1 MVLLE
6 IYVVKSGD
14 TVYSIARKFGIS
26 PERLVSDNDLSRQ
39 RELAVGQSLLIL
51 RPQVIHTF
59 QPGDSLFMI
68 AQRYGTTVN
77 RLYQNNPSLIGH
89 EYIDVG
95 TQIVIEF
102 EDPPTRM
109 AEVSGFAYGY
119 VNLRILE
126 TSLPYLTYLILFGY
140 GFTDDG
146 DIITLNDSDI
156 ISLAHRYG
164 TSVLLSLSAINADG
178 SFGSGK
184 IESLL
189 TDMEF
194 QNKVISNF
202 IKVILQKG
210 AQGLD
215 LDIEYVPPQ
224 FREEYAAFAE
234 NARSQLEP
242 LGLVLHVDLAPKI
255 SPYQQG
261 TLYEAH
267 DYGLLGAA
275 ANYVFLMTYEWGYTY
290 DHSGYM

>member
-1 MVLLE
+1 M
-6 IYVVKSGD
+6 
-14 TVYSIARKFGIS
+14 T
-26 PERLVSDNDLSRQ
+26 
-39 RELAVGQSLLIL
+39 
-51 RPQVIHTF
+51 HTF
-59 QPGDSLFMI
+59 QPGDSLFLI

-89 EYIDVG
+89 EYIDTG

-102 EDPPTRM
+102 EDPPTTT
-109 AEVSGFAYGY
+109 AEVSGFAYSY

-146 DIITLNDSDI
+146 DIITLNDSEI
-156 ISLAHRYG
+156 IKLAHSYG
-164 TSVLLSLSAINADG
+164 TSVLLSLSAINVDG

-194 QNKVISNF
+194 QNRVISNM

-224 FREEYAAFAE
+224 FREEYAAFAA
-234 NARSQLEP
+234 NARTQLEP
-242 LGLVLHVDLAPKI
+242 LGLVLHVDLAPKV
-255 SPYQQG
+255 SAYQKG
-261 TLYEAH
+261 SLYEAH
-267 DYGLLGAA
+267 DYALLGAA

-290 DHSGYM
+290 HHSG

>member
-1 MVLLE
+1 ME
-6 IYVVKSGD
+6 IYVVKPGD
-14 TVYSIARKFGIS
+14 TVYSIAGKFGIS
-26 PERLVSDNDLSRQ
+26 EERLVSDNDLSGQ

-51 RPQVIHTF
+51 RPKVTHTF
-59 QPGDSLFMI
+59 QRGDSLFLI

-102 EDPPTRM
+102 EDAPTRV
-109 AEVSGFAYGY
+109 AEVSGFAYSY

-140 GFTDDG
+140 GFTDEG
-146 DIITLNDSDI
+146 NIITLNDSEI
-156 ISLAHRYG
+156 IRLAHSYG
-164 TSVLLSLSAINADG
+164 TSVLLSLSAINVDG
-178 SFGSGK
+178 TFGSGK

-194 QNKVISNF
+194 QNKVISNL
-202 IKVILQKG
+202 IKVIIQKG

-224 FREEYAAFAE
+224 FREEYAAFAA
-234 NARSQLEP
+234 NARAQLEP
-242 LGLVLHVDLAPKI
+242 LGLVLHIDLAPKV
-255 SPYQQG
+255 SAYQKG

-290 DHSGYM
+290 VHSGYR